1 MPITYEESATTGPR
15 AACRACE
22 GSGHAPGYAVR
33 VPCSACRGN
42 GSNPLRGLDDEAD
55 ERIDAL
61 EAEVDRL
68 RDCLITY
75 VQSDWCAA
83 KDDPG
88 ESRCPKEPCLH
99 CRSRAALGPSF
110 FSARRTERN
119 SRGPQSGPDVE
130 RGTK

>member
-68 RDCLITY
+68 R
-75 VQSDWCAA
+75 
-83 KDDPG
+83 
-88 ESRCPKEPCLH
+88 
-99 CRSRAALGPSF
+99 AALAAAELRAEQAEKKF
-110 FSARRTERN
+110 LENTESN
-119 SRGPQSGPDVE
+119 SRGQRSRTTGE
-130 RGTK
+130 G